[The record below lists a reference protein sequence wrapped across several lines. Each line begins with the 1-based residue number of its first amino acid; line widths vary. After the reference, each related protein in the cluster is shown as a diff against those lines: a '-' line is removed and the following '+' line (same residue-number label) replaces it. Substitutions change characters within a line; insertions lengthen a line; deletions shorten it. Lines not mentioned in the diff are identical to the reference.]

1 MDRELEKNEIE
12 IFYNSG
18 EKIAVTQLR
27 THWIDLRPN
36 QRVLKREL
44 KNWEIYIQKH
54 SEIFRDIFRN
64 ISPNHHGQKKNTTEV
79 KGRGTDHRV

>member
-36 QRVLKREL
+36 
-44 KNWEIYIQKH
+44 
-54 SEIFRDIFRN
+54 
-64 ISPNHHGQKKNTTEV
+64 
-79 KGRGTDHRV
+79 